1 MIGTVLSHYRI
12 IEQIGAGG
20 MGVVYRARDER
31 LDRDVALKVLSANL
45 VADEAARKRLRRE
58 ARALSRLNHPHIN
71 LIYDFDSQDGVDFLV
86 MEFVRGENLARRLQ
100 AGPFAE
106 AEVMSIGIQIA
117 EALEEAHA
125 SGIVHRDLKPGNVM
139 LTDRGAVKVLDF
151 GLAKT
156 LESDLRSVE
165 SLTEPGMIAG
175 TLPYM
180 APELF
185 RGAEADARADI
196 YGLGAVLYEIATGA
210 RAFAQ
215 ATTASLIEAVLRDP
229 PKNPTALA
237 PNLSPGLEG
246 VILKS
251 LEKDPKAR
259 YSTAGE
265 VVGALQSI
273 GATRTTLAAPR
284 PRRGR
289 RPWAMA
295 GAIAAVVLA
304 ALAFLIAS
312 RLGVLRGPALGRIES
327 LAVLPLDDLSSGS
340 EQGYFA
346 DGMTDALIARL
357 AQIGRLRVISR
368 TSVMRYRGTRKAL
381 PEIAR
386 ELHVDAVVEGA
397 VLRSGSHVRI
407 SAQLVAAAEDRNLW
421 ANTYEREVG
430 DVFALQRDLA
440 EAIAGQVH
448 VRLTAKERERLAR
461 ADRVNPEA
469 YDEYLKGR
477 HEWNK
482 RTPAGLEEARRHFLR
497 AAEVDPQL
505 GLAYAGLA
513 DVYVLLDQYS
523 GLRADEILPRAEE
536 SARKALE
543 IDDQLAEAYP
553 ALGMVKLY
561 RRWDWAGA
569 EADFKRAIELRPNYA
584 TAHHWYSIVLRG
596 KGRFNEAIAEARL
609 ALELDPL
616 SPIMNANLGDV
627 YFFARRY
634 DDAIRQHRLGRNLD
648 PGFAPTHLYLA
659 MAFAQ
664 SGAIDSAIVS
674 CRIARALAGGSFAL
688 GGLGYALGR
697 AGRRPEAERIIK
709 ELEGL
714 SARGQSVPFDIGL
727 AWAGLARADQASAR
741 ARDQCLDWI
750 ERACREQPS
759 GVKDLGVDSRFDV
772 LRDAP
777 RFREILRRLGLG

>member
-1 MIGTVLSHYRI
+1 
-12 IEQIGAGG
+12 
-20 MGVVYRARDER
+20 MGVVYLARDER
-31 LDRDVALKVLSANL
+31 LDRDVALKVLSPNL

-58 ARALSRLNHPHIN
+58 ARALSRLNHAHIN
-71 LIYDFDSQDGVDFLV
+71 LIYDFDSQGGVDFLV
-86 MEFVRGENLARRLQ
+86 MEFVRGENLAHRLQ
-100 AGPFAE
+100 SGPFTE
-106 AEVMSIGIQIA
+106 SEVMSIGIQIA

-139 LTDRGAVKVLDF
+139 LTERGAVKVLDF

-156 LESDLRSVE
+156 LEPDLQATE
-165 SLTEPGMIAG
+165 ALTEPGMIAG

-185 RGAEADARADI
+185 RGAQADARVDI
-196 YGLGAVLYEIATGA
+196 YALGAVLYEIATGA

-215 ATTASLIEAVLRDP
+215 ETTASLIEAVL
-229 PKNPTALA
+229 KNAPRSPRAIT
-237 PNLSPGLEG
+237 PNLSEG
-246 VILKS
+246 IEGIILKC
-251 LEKDPKAR
+251 LEKDPVVR
-259 YSTAGE
+259 YSTASD
-265 VVGALQSI
+265 VVAALQSV

-284 PRRGR
+284 VRRR
-289 RPWAMA
+289 RPWAKA
-295 GAIAAVVLA
+295 GAIAGVVLA
-304 ALAFLIAS
+304 ALSLVIAS

-327 LAVLPLDDLSSGS
+327 LAVLPLNDLSGGS

-357 AQIGRLRVISR
+357 AQIGSLRVISR
-368 TSVMRYRGTRKAL
+368 TSVMRYRGTAKAL
-381 PEIAR
+381 PDIAR

-430 DVFALQRDLA
+430 DVFALQRDLS

-461 ADRVNPEA
+461 AGRVNPEA

-477 HEWNK
+477 HEWSK
-482 RTPAGLEEARRHFLR
+482 RTQAGLEEARRHFLS
-497 AAEVDPQL
+497 AAEIDPQL
-505 GLAYAGLA
+505 ALAYAGLA
-513 DVYVLLDQYS
+513 DVYVLLDLYS
-523 GLRADEILPRAEE
+523 GLRADEALPRAEE
-536 SARKALE
+536 AARKALE

-584 TAHHWYSIVLRG
+584 TAHHWYSILLRD
-596 KGRFNEAIAEARL
+596 KGRFQEAIAEARL

-634 DDAIRQHRLGRNLD
+634 DDAIRQHRLGRDLD
-648 PGFAPTHLYLA
+648 PAFAPTHLYLA

-664 SGAIDSAIVS
+664 SGAIDSAITS
-674 CRIARALAGGSFAL
+674 CNTARALAGGGSYAL

-697 AGRRPEAERIIK
+697 AGRRPEAERVLK

-727 AWAGLARADQASAR
+727 VWVGLAKADQTNAGTR
-741 ARDQCLDWI
+741 NECLDWI
-750 ERACREQPS
+750 EKACREQPS
-759 GVKDLGVDSRFDV
+759 GVKDLGVDSRFDG

-777 RFREILRRLGLG
+777 RFRQILRQLGLG

>member
-1 MIGTVLSHYRI
+1 MIGKVLSHYRI

-20 MGVVYRARDER
+20 MGVVFRARDER
-31 LDRDVALKVLSANL
+31 LDRDVALKILSANL

-58 ARALSRLNHPHIN
+58 AHALSRLNHPHIN

-86 MEFVRGENLARRLQ
+86 MEFVRGENLAHRLQ
-100 AGPFAE
+100 SGRFAE

-139 LTDRGAVKVLDF
+139 LTDRGSVKVLDF

-156 LESDLRSVE
+156 LEPDLRGAE
-165 SLTEPGMIAG
+165 SLTEAGMIAG

-185 RGAEADARADI
+185 RGVEADARVDI
-196 YGLGAVLYEIATGA
+196 YALGAVLYEIATGT

-215 ATTASLIEAVLRDP
+215 ETTASLIEAVLRDP
-229 PKNPTALA
+229 PMNPTAIA
-237 PNLSPGLEG
+237 PYLCGGVEG
-246 VILKS
+246 IILKS
-251 LEKDPKAR
+251 LEKNPELR
-259 YSTAGE
+259 YSTASE
-265 VVGALQSI
+265 VVAALQGE
-273 GATRTTLAAPR
+273 GATRTTLSAPR
-284 PRRGR
+284 TRRGR
-289 RPWAMA
+289 RPWAVA
-295 GAIAAVVLA
+295 GVVAAVVLA
-304 ALAFLIAS
+304 TLAFVAS
-312 RLGVLRGPALGRIES
+312 RFGVWRWPALGRIES

-340 EQGYFA
+340 QQGYFA

-357 AQIGRLRVISR
+357 AQIGSLRVISR
-368 TSVMRYRGTRKAL
+368 TSVMRYRGTTKTL

-407 SAQLVAAAEDRNLW
+407 SAQLIDAEEDRNLW

-477 HEWNK
+477 QEWSK
-482 RTPAGLEEARRHFLR
+482 RTKAGLEEARRHFLS
-497 AAEVDPQL
+497 AAEIDPRL

-513 DVYVLLDQYS
+513 DVYVLLDLYS
-523 GLRADEILPRAEE
+523 GLRADEALPRAEE
-536 SARKALE
+536 AARKALE

-553 ALGMVKLY
+553 SLGMVKLY

-596 KGRFNEAIAEARL
+596 KGRFDEAVAQARL

-627 YFFARRY
+627 YFFARRF
-634 DDAIRQHRLGRNLD
+634 DDAIRQHRIGRDLD
-648 PGFAPTHLYLA
+648 PAFAPTHLYLG

-664 SGAIDSAIVS
+664 NGEIDSAIVS
-674 CRIARALAGGSFAL
+674 CNTARTLAGGSYAL
-688 GGLGYALGR
+688 GGLGYALAR
-697 AGRRPEAERIIK
+697 AGRRPEAERILK
-709 ELEGL
+709 ELEGI
-714 SARGQSVPFDIGL
+714 SARGQSVPFDMSLVWVGL
-727 AWAGLARADQASAR
+727 AGADRA
-741 ARDQCLDWI
+741 LDWI
-750 ERACREQPS
+750 EKACREQPS
-759 GVKDLGVDSRFDV
+759 GVKDLGVDSRFDA
-772 LRDAP
+772 LRGTP
-777 RFREILRRLGLG
+777 RFRKILMQLGLG